1 MAYLTERQ
9 IDLIDGI
16 RRMDLDLPDEYLID
30 EISDQ
35 DIRWLIDHY
44 DLSKHNPKIFG
55 MRYTWEHPNFSR
67 KQRWMVIA
75 ESHHREVALFEY

>member
-1 MAYLTERQ
+1 MLSERQ
-9 IDLIDGI
+9 IDLIDGL
-16 RRMDLDLPDEYLID
+16 RSLDLDDPDEDLID
-30 EISDQ
+30 SVSDG

-55 MRYTWEHPNFSR
+55 MRYNWEHPNFSR

-75 ESHHREVALFEY
+75 ESHHREHLLFRD